1 MERKR
6 RSKLIGKQM
15 LAGLMVIGMLIS
27 SFPVVSNAE
36 TATSSEE
43 QFRQL
48 YLRLLETGDYS
59 QQDITDLNLLYMTC
73 YDIMQDVRKNEGF
86 MAYQCYLEYPLIQ
99 LDGFKG
105 SGAET
110 YLTKFHLGKQDD
122 TGFTE
127 RYVKVKEM
135 VAEVQANLDDKMT
148 DLDKLLWIN
157 EYLVETLYYKDNGTS
172 SDHLGGSTLF
182 NGYGVCEGYAAA
194 MMIFLKAEGIT
205 CETVSGGNHE
215 WVAAKID
222 GEWYHT
228 DPTWNDTRAGRDGTH
243 CFLMRN
249 DDEFVNQLE
258 RKHTITT
265 SDAMSDKSS
274 KTVSTSTA
282 YTNWYVHDVWN
293 RMYYYDGYW
302 YYVQDGAVKKNNIQ
316 GTAESIVY
324 EGSNLTITGLE
335 NGVLSVS
342 GGEGTKQFDLRQ
354 EDVKTTEGITEKTT
368 EVTTEN
374 TTEKATEVTTEN
386 TTEATTEKTTEGTTE
401 EITERAT
408 EATTENTTEK
418 ATEVTTEKTTEKATE
433 VTTEKT
439 TEKATEVTTEKT
451 TEKATEVT
459 TEKTTEKATEVTTEK
474 TTEKA
479 TEATTEK
486 TTEKATEATT
496 GKTTE
501 KATEATTGKTTEEA
515 TETIT
520 EKTTEDKSAVSSATD
535 NQKIKIEK
543 PVIKSVT
550 NKKKNI
556 IKIVLKKKVAGAA
569 GYEIKYST
577 NKKFKKSVKTVRFTG
592 KSKTISK
599 LKKNKTYYVKVRAYK
614 KDANGNKVY
623 GKYSKVKK
631 IKIKK

>member
-6 RSKLIGKQM
+6 TSNLIGKQM

-215 WVAAKID
+215 
-222 GEWYHT
+222 
-228 DPTWNDTRAGRDGTH
+228 
-243 CFLMRN
+243 F
-249 DDEFVNQLE
+249 
-258 RKHTITT
+258 RK
-265 SDAMSDKSS
+265 DKP
-274 KTVSTSTA
+274 K
-282 YTNWYVHDVWN
+282 
-293 RMYYYDGYW
+293 
-302 YYVQDGAVKKNNIQ
+302 
-316 GTAESIVY
+316 E
-324 EGSNLTITGLE
+324 
-335 NGVLSVS
+335 
-342 GGEGTKQFDLRQ
+342 
-354 EDVKTTEGITEKTT
+354 
-368 EVTTEN
+368 
-374 TTEKATEVTTEN
+374 
-386 TTEATTEKTTEGTTE
+386 
-401 EITERAT
+401 
-408 EATTENTTEK
+408 
-418 ATEVTTEKTTEKATE
+418 
-433 VTTEKT
+433 
-439 TEKATEVTTEKT
+439 
-451 TEKATEVT
+451 
-459 TEKTTEKATEVTTEK
+459 
-474 TTEKA
+474 
-479 TEATTEK
+479 
-486 TTEKATEATT
+486 
-496 GKTTE
+496 
-501 KATEATTGKTTEEA
+501 
-515 TETIT
+515 
-520 EKTTEDKSAVSSATD
+520 
-535 NQKIKIEK
+535 
-543 PVIKSVT
+543 P
-550 NKKKNI
+550 
-556 IKIVLKKKVAGAA
+556 
-569 GYEIKYST
+569 
-577 NKKFKKSVKTVRFTG
+577 
-592 KSKTISK
+592 
-599 LKKNKTYYVKVRAYK
+599 
-614 KDANGNKVY
+614 Y
-623 GKYSKVKK
+623 G
-631 IKIKK
+631 